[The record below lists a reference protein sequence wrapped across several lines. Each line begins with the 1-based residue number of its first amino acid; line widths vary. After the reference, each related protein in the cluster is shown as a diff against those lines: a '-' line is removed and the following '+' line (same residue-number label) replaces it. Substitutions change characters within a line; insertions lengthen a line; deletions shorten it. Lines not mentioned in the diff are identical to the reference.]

1 MIRTALPRAL
11 AASVLTLALTAH
23 AAPVFLIDAT
33 TDGMSPE
40 PGLGNVAFSL
50 TYEDFNLDSLFS
62 LTELLAFTGV
72 FDNVGN
78 YFDSLLGLPTVAG
91 VTSGNG
97 LDWRFGDS
105 NAVLPDYTAPAGAF
119 TPFATLLV
127 PEPGSL
133 ALAAM
138 ALVALGS
145 RRCLGRTRKPLPSM
159 SV

>member
-11 AASVLTLALTAH
+11 AVSLLTLTLATQ

-33 TDGMSPE
+33 SDGMTPE

-50 TYEDFNLDSLFS
+50 TYEDFDFNSLFS
-62 LTELLAFTGV
+62 LNELLAFTGI
-72 FDNVGN
+72 FDSVGN

-91 VTSGNG
+91 VTLGNG
-97 LDWRFGDS
+97 VDWRFGDS
-105 NAVLPDYTAPAGAF
+105 NAVLPEYTAPAGAF

-145 RRCLGRTRKPLPSM
+145 RRCLGRTRKPLS
-159 SV
+159 SW

>member
-11 AASVLTLALTAH
+11 AVSLLTLTLATQ

-33 TDGMSPE
+33 SDGMTPE

-50 TYEDFNLDSLFS
+50 TYEDFDMNSLFS
-62 LTELLAFTGV
+62 LNELLAFTGI
-72 FDNVGN
+72 FDSVGN

-91 VTSGNG
+91 ITSGNG
-97 LDWRFGDS
+97 PDWRFGDS
-105 NAVLPDYTAPAGAF
+105 NAVLADYTAPAGAF
-119 TPFATLLV
+119 TPFVTLLV

-138 ALVALGS
+138 AMAALGS
-145 RRCLGRTRKPLPSM
+145 RRYLGRGSKSLFS
-159 SV
+159 